1 MIFVD
6 ANVFMRFFV
15 QPSTIHDRR
24 MAEQARRLFAAARQG
39 KVLLTTSDATL
50 AEVAYI
56 LTSPRHYSVER
67 PIVVRNIKTVL
78 GLRGFNLLR
87 RRRCFRRWT
96 FGQRTRASVSRTR
109 SPRPTLNGIGIKWRR
124 LTSVL
129 PRCRRSRRSLLTS
142 WTHSMSSFDYDAG
155 RRKSRFAWC
164 TNDPGG
170 WCGRAKWSRS

>member
-24 MAEQARRLFAAARQG
+24 MAEQARRLFAAARQR

-67 PIVVRNIKTVL
+67 PMVVTNIKTVL
-78 GLRGFNLLR
+78 GLKGFQFAEKATLFQALDLWATNSGISFPDALAASYAQR
-87 RRRCFRRWT
+87 HRYQVAT
-96 FGQRTRASVSRTR
+96 FDE
-109 SPRPTLNGIGIKWRR
+109 R
-124 LTSVL
+124 LAAL
-129 PRCRRSRRSLLTS
+129 PEVETFA
-142 WTHSMSSFDYDAG
+142 FDELDA
-155 RRKSRFAWC
+155 
-164 TNDPGG
+164 
-170 WCGRAKWSRS
+170 